1 MKIDDKIK
9 NENYNTTL
17 TEKQQ
22 IYLPYCEVKLMNVK
36 ILQAKKYYLSF
47 KSKLQKKLGLLFSF
61 RKSFKKNKIKT
72 TEDAS
77 KKQTK
82 AVEDQIINTD

>member
-22 IYLPYCEVKLMNVK
+22 IYLPYREVKLMNVN

-47 KSKLQKKLGLLFSF
+47 KSKL
-61 RKSFKKNKIKT
+61 
-72 TEDAS
+72 
-77 KKQTK
+77 
-82 AVEDQIINTD
+82 

>member
-9 NENYNTTL
+9 NENYNTAL

-22 IYLPYCEVKLMNVK
+22 IYLPYREVKLMNVK

-47 KSKLQKKLGLLFSF
+47 KSKLLKKLGLLFSF
-61 RKSFKKNKIKT
+61 RKSFKKVK
-72 TEDAS
+72 
-77 KKQTK
+77 
-82 AVEDQIINTD
+82 

>member
-22 IYLPYCEVKLMNVK
+22 IYLPYREVKLMNVK

-47 KSKLQKKLGLLFSF
+47 KSKLKKKLGLLFSF

-77 KKQTK
+77 KKQAK

>member
-22 IYLPYCEVKLMNVK
+22 IYLPYREVKLMNVK

-47 KSKLQKKLGLLFSF
+47 KSKLKKKLGLLFSF

-72 TEDAS
+72 TEDAF
-77 KKQTK
+77 KKQAK